1 MDELLGNLWISPNIN
16 KHTVN
21 GTTYYEF
28 QAGSTITS
36 SAFPTT
42 FNLSFIF
49 TLSNL
54 DLQNSHVIK
63 IVVTRPD
70 GSIAD
75 YSENISKEKIM
86 GFDRTDSITYSGIL
100 ENVQI
105 TEKGIYTFD
114 GLVDGTAL
122 SEYKMLFMGVSDNE

>member
-1 MDELLGNLWISPNIN
+1 MDELLGNLWISPNVS

-54 DLQNSHVIK
+54 DLQSNHVIK
-63 IVVTRPD
+63 IVVNKPD
-70 GSIAD
+70 DSIAN
-75 YSENISKEKIM
+75 YSETISKEKIM
-86 GFDRTDSITYSGIL
+86 DLDRTDSITYSGIL
-100 ENVQI
+100 EHVKI
-105 TEKGIYTFD
+105 TKKGIYTFT
-114 GLVDGTAL
+114 GYVDDINL
-122 SEYKMLFMGVSDNE
+122 SEYKMLFIEEP